1 MKVLYERKVNKQFE
15 EAVESIKNSLA
26 KNKFGVLWELNF
38 KDKLKEKGLEFN
50 KNFKVLE
57 VCNPAQAK
65 EVLDTNIEVGYFLP
79 CKVVVYEKNNSVFVG
94 MLRPT
99 EIINMLD
106 NNELTKIADD
116 VEMVLK
122 NAIDSIE

>member
-38 KDKLKEKGLEFN
+38 KDKLKEKGLDFN

-57 VCNPAQAK
+57 VCNPVQAK

-122 NAIDSIE
+122 DAIDSIE

>member
-15 EAVESIKNSLA
+15 EAVESIKISLA

-38 KDKLKEKGLEFN
+38 QDKLKEKGLDFN

-57 VCNPAQAK
+57 VCNPVQAK

-106 NNELTKIADD
+106 NNELNKIADD
-116 VEMVLK
+116 VELVLK